1 MENVRRCFM
10 LFIALITL
18 LVVASLIFIINLN
31 LKDEKEFFADNSESL
46 TSKDITSLMKL
57 VEVYDSYI
65 ITFDGTKDVKN
76 LTDLEKINFIDRL
89 PLEIKNTLDLDFNKG
104 VSLSKVEAVLKKY
117 FGKDTTFSPVNSK
130 CFLDDGDYLI
140 YDSNTK
146 TYTADNDYHAHGAYE
161 GPLVENYY
169 VEGKRVV
176 DNDKLRYIITLK
188 KAFAYPNTSIYYG
201 NYSDLVNNNNPIID
215 IYDIDSD
222 YTLDEVNSLLL
233 PYEDEF
239 TSYTY
244 VFETFDSIDNCYL
257 IELANLD
264 SQKEF

>member
-1 MENVRRCFM
+1 MENVRWGFM

-18 LVVASLIFIINLN
+18 LVVFSLILIINTN
-31 LKDEKEFFADNSESL
+31 FKNEKEVLTDYSESL

-57 VEVYDSYI
+57 AEIYDSYI
-65 ITFDGTKDVKN
+65 ITFDGTKDIKR

-89 PLEIKNTLDLDFNKG
+89 PLKIKNTLDLDFNKG
-104 VSLSKVEAVLKKY
+104 VSLSKVSDVLKKY
-117 FGKDTTFSPVNSK
+117 FGKNTSFSPVNSK

-140 YDSNTK
+140 YNKNTEIYK
-146 TYTADNDYHAHGAYE
+146 ADNDYHAHGAYE
-161 GPLVENYY
+161 GPLIENYY
-169 VEGKRVV
+169 VEGKRIV
-176 DNDKLRYIITLK
+176 DNEKLIYIITLK
-188 KAFAYPNTSIYYG
+188 KAFAHPNTSIYYSS
-201 NYSDLVNNNNPIID
+201 YSDLVSGNNSIID
-215 IYDIDSD
+215 IYDLDVD
-222 YTLDEVNSLLL
+222 YTSLNINELLL
-233 PYEDEF
+233 PYKDEF